1 MGPLNLKEL
10 TNNRP
15 LLILDLANNHNGSLN
30 HGMKIIEEI
39 SSVKGIQDFKVA
51 IKFQYRNLPEFIHK
65 DFRDRRDLKYVDRF
79 ISTALSWS
87 DFEKLK
93 NYISNMGFLTAC
105 TPFDEFSVSKIIEH
119 EFDILKIASASFT
132 DWPLLEAV
140 NSWEKPIVASTAG
153 SNLQDLDRVVTLFKN
168 RNKDFALMHCV
179 AAYPTEDK
187 DLLINRIS
195 AMKERYSE
203 IPIGYST
210 HEDPNNLI
218 AGGLALAAGAVILER
233 HVGTSLTNAPLNSYS
248 SDKGVLTRWVTNLK
262 HSIEMLGP
270 TNPWDQI
277 NENEQKSLEGLRRF
291 IFAKRD
297 IKKGESIKEGDWYA
311 GIPGIS
317 GQLQTKDAGKYVQ
330 VLAIDN
336 LKADDPITHNNAT
349 LIQREARVFSI
360 RDQIID
366 LVRKSNVVVP
376 NNSVLEIS
384 HHYGLDNF
392 EQFGTCMI
400 TVVNREYCKKL
411 IFLLPGQTH
420 PAMYHKVKDET
431 FFLLYG
437 DLDLKLDN
445 KPTPIHEGGTVEIA
459 PGVLHE
465 FGSLSGAVV
474 EEVSSSHLLED
485 SFYLDEEISKN
496 SNRKTFIHYWL

>member
-349 LIQREARVFSI
+349 LIQREARVFTI

-445 KPTPIHEGGTVEIA
+445 KPTPIQEGGTVEIA

-465 FGSLSGAVV
+465 FSSLSGAVV